1 MRRRATLLLLGA
13 LLLGTAASPPPP
25 KPGLPALQRPMADL
39 PRVATWPI
47 GKFADW
53 VAITPDAVWVAGK
66 EPESVH
72 RIDPATNADTATI
85 ALPGDACAGLAAGFG
100 SLWVPLCKDG
110 ASSVLRIDQASGA
123 LLATVPMG
131 PPAEGGIAVGSAAV
145 WFTSGGDTLIGLD
158 PKTNAPRHKVTIAS
172 GSQVPVVDRD
182 TVWVTSLD
190 HDIVTAVD
198 ARTGH
203 VLGTVP
209 TGPRPRF
216 LTAGAG
222 AIWTLNQ
229 GDGTVTRIDA
239 LTRKVVA
246 TIPLGVPGNGGDIA
260 YGDGLVW
267 VTSLGVPLTAVDVR
281 TNKPLVQWT
290 GPGGDSLRFGH
301 GAIWLTDLRRGGVD
315 RIDPAAARVGP
326 KE

>member
-1 MRRRATLLLLGA
+1 MRARTALLLLGA
-13 LLLGTAASPPPP
+13 VLFGTAASPPPP

-39 PRVATWPI
+39 PRVASWPI
-47 GKFADW
+47 GKYADW
-53 VAITPDAVWVAGK
+53 VAITSDAVWVAGK
-66 EPESVH
+66 GPESVH
-72 RIDPATNADTATI
+72 RLDPATNADTATI

-110 ASSVLRIDQASGA
+110 TSSVIRIDPATGTSV
-123 LLATVPMG
+123 ATVPMG
-131 PPAEGGIAVGSAAV
+131 PPAEGGIAVGTSAV
-145 WFTSGGDTLIGLD
+145 WFTTGGNTLVGLD
-158 PKTNAPRHKVTIAS
+158 PKTNTARSSTAIAG
-172 GSQVPVVDRD
+172 GSQVPIVDGD

-190 HDIVTAVD
+190 HNLVTAVD
-198 ARTGH
+198 AGTGK

-239 LTRKVVA
+239 RTRQVVA
-246 TIPLGVPGNGGDIA
+246 TIPLGLPGNGGDIA
-260 YGDGLVW
+260 FGDGLVW
-267 VTSLGVPLTAVDVR
+267 VTSLGVPLTAIDVQ
-281 TNKPLVQWT
+281 TNQPLVQWT
-290 GPGGDSLRFGH
+290 GPGGDSLRLGH

-315 RIDPAAARVGP
+315 RIDPAVARVGP
-326 KE
+326 GR